1 MELRAAVCSRE
12 DDSVSE
18 VPERLRVRRLRF
30 EEAAAGFT
38 LIELLVVML
47 IIGILLAIVTPRFL
61 STSKTAIRAEPANL
75 LYTSGNHSHFGVCG
89 GTGVS
94 PITAVDTGLT
104 SVSGKGSTKA
114 NTASINPGGAAGRQV
129 PVILS
134 PSTTDCSI
142 TVDQQASQPAGA
154 NVAGTTNLSTGTC
167 HGVIRHAIAAR
178 CVAESTPAGKS
189 YSTSQ
194 ST

>member
-1 MELRAAVCSRE
+1 M
-12 DDSVSE
+12 SE

-30 EEAAAGFT
+30 EEATSGFT

-47 IIGILLAIVTPRFL
+47 IIGILLAVVTPRFL
-61 STSKTAIRAEPANL
+61 STTKTAIRAEPANL
-75 LYTSGNHSHFGVCG
+75 LYTTGNHSHLGVCG
-89 GTGVS
+89 DTGVS
-94 PITAVDTGLT
+94 TITAVDAGLT
-104 SVSGKGSTKA
+104 FVSGKGSTRA
-114 NTASINPGGAAGRQV
+114 NTVSVNPGGATGRQV

-134 PSTTDCSI
+134 PGTSDCSI

-167 HGVIRHAIAAR
+167 HGVTMHAIAAR
-178 CVAESTPAGKS
+178 CVAKSTPAGKS